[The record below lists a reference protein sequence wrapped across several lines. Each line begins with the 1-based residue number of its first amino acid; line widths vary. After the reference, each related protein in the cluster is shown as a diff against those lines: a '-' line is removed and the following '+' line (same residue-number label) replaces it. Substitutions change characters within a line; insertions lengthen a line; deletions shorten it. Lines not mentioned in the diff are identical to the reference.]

1 MRYDPYIIGMCVQLG
16 GSECV
21 RMSKSEAET
30 EGTEKQVKGQGLG
43 KGGGV
48 GPKDISMSGQARSQ
62 IRSLVRNKG
71 G

>member
-30 EGTEKQVKGQGLG
+30 EGTENRSKARDGGRGGSRTKGHLYEWPSKESNKGPGEEQ
-43 KGGGV
+43 GGG
-48 GPKDISMSGQARSQ
+48 
-62 IRSLVRNKG
+62 
-71 G
+71 